1 MSDIKQAAK
10 WIADGKVVRRSAWE
24 YEGKWDKWDG
34 LRKGTRLNSLLGRT
48 GLDLEDLLAED
59 WEIADE

>member
-10 WIADGKVVRRSAWE
+10 WIDEDKVVKRAAWL
-24 YEGKWDKWDG
+24 YEGKWDG
-34 LRKGTRLNSLLGRT
+34 LRKAHTPTGLLGRT